1 MNLRV
6 SIVFHRCAV
15 WGLGIEPQRSMKGD
29 AVRPQEEDIAQRTEP
44 SKASDWWGELKYAF
58 LASWLVLVACGL
70 EATHAILTLQLLRAC
85 PLATTVTCLEL
96 FVGAI
101 LGAII
106 VQDDEPRGD
115 GSVFSSAVA
124 LALWSLTRA
133 FMADPRGFP
142 MPTQLDFVG
151 VARLADETLREAR
164 IAVVHKIKD
173 REPPVTHLGV
183 APANALA
190 TIDRVPPHIVA
201 AAMAAFE
208 PVGALA
214 IADRSSAASTCI
226 TLAAAAFWAQ
236 RARAG
241 LESWPALAVGA
252 TLVGAA
258 GSTWTSAFLRKRL
271 LWLPL
276 LAGLLLLPYALA
288 IDLPLPRGLMPQPWP
303 PLLAM
308 LILAAAAAHLKR
320 LLKLRLSLIITS
332 PHLAVFA
339 HVLCT
344 SSSAL
349 ALEVFHW

>member
-1 MNLRV
+1 
-6 SIVFHRCAV
+6 
-15 WGLGIEPQRSMKGD
+15 MKGD
-29 AVRPQEEDIAQRTEP
+29 AARPEEEEIAQRTELP
-44 SKASDWWGELKYAF
+44 KTSDWWSEVRYAF

-85 PLATTVTCLEL
+85 PLATTMTCLEL

-101 LGAII
+101 IGGLL

-115 GSVFSSAVA
+115 GNVFSSAVA

-164 IAVVHKIKD
+164 IALVHKIKD
-173 REPPVTHLGV
+173 REPPVTHLGI
-183 APANALA
+183 APATALA
-190 TIDRVPPHIVA
+190 TIDRVPPRIVA
-201 AAMAAFE
+201 AALAAFE

-214 IADRSSAASTCI
+214 IADRSSTSSTCI

-241 LESWPALAVGA
+241 LEAWPALALGA
-252 TLVGAA
+252 TVIGAA
-258 GSTWTSAFLRKRL
+258 GSTWTAAFLRRRL

-276 LAGLLLLPYALA
+276 LASLLLLPYALA
-288 IDLPLPRGLMPQPWP
+288 IDLPLPRGLLLQPTP

-308 LILAAAAAHLKR
+308 LILAAAAAHLR
-320 LLKLRLSLIITS
+320 RMLKLRLSLIITS
-332 PHLAVFA
+332 PHLTVFA

-344 SSSAL
+344 SASAL
-349 ALEVFHW
+349 ALEIFHW